1 VWCERVLYNSA
12 SMPSRATAVREVDFV
27 DLEWHE
33 CKRLLKKRSRGGR
46 DMRVLLPPDQRLR
59 HGDILYEDATVIL
72 SINVRPME
80 LIVAGPAST
89 RRLLELA
96 LELGNLHWPTQVISD
111 RILFPEHPTAM
122 TVIERLNIAWS
133 KETRRF
139 EPTELIAAP
148 SAELSGDVQVVRRS
162 PSRSSAISA

>member
-1 VWCERVLYNSA
+1 VWCERVLYNAA
-12 SMPSRATAVREVDFV
+12 SMQSRTTADREVDFI
-27 DLEWHE
+27 DLDWHE

-46 DMRVLLPPDQRLR
+46 DVRVLLSADKCLQ
-59 HGDILYEDATVIL
+59 HGDVLYEDATVIL

-89 RRLLELA
+89 HRLLELA
-96 LELGNLHWPTQVISD
+96 LELGNLHWPTQVIAD

-122 TVIERLNIAWS
+122 IVIERLNISWS
-133 KETRRF
+133 KEIRRF
-139 EPTELIAAP
+139 EPADLMAAP
-148 SAELSGDVQVVRRS
+148 SADVSQDIQVVRRS